1 MTNKP
6 VRDWV
11 RALLLLLPIARHFL
25 QYSNISGLAGSNG
38 MRPFASSLHTAPAR
52 LAPVCDAAR
61 RALLDLA
68 KPSTLKKMP
77 INNQMV
83 LLKALSGIA
92 CRRPAFVSDII
103 TALVQAADSL
113 RSSGTLSLVPFVPHL
128 ESHACAAWGGRNHLP
143 CLRRLP
149 SFSFI
154 HSFIGASP
162 VKCLTERAQP
172 H

>member
-1 MTNKP
+1 
-6 VRDWV
+6 
-11 RALLLLLPIARHFL
+11 
-25 QYSNISGLAGSNG
+25 
-38 MRPFASSLHTAPAR
+38 MRPFASSLHTVPAR
-52 LAPVCDAAR
+52 LTPVCDAAR

-113 RSSGTLSLVPFVPHL
+113 RSSGTLSLSFPFVPQL
-128 ESHACAAWGGRNHLP
+128 QSHACAAGEGRNHLP

-154 HSFIGASP
+154 HSLAPRLSN
-162 VKCLTERAQP
+162 V
-172 H
+172 